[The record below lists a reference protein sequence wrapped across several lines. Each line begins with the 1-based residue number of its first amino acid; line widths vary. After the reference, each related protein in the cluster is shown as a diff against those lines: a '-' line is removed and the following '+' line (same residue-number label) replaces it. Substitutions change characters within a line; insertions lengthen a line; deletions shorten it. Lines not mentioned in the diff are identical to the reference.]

1 VQRALRLALVDDYEI
16 VLRGLARMFE
26 AYEADIDVVELE
38 IGRPIEERVDVV
50 LFDTFAQHEADSNDV
65 ATLVA
70 NGRGEHVVVFTW
82 SFSRSLITSALGQ
95 GAHGYLAKSMPAAA
109 LVDAMHRIAAGE
121 IVVSEQPRPRA
132 VVGLDWPGRAEG
144 LSARESEILAL
155 ITQGKSNAETSA
167 MTYLSQHTVKSY
179 LRDLYRKIGVR
190 NRTEAALWGLERGFG
205 VNPHRL
211 DDWS

>member
-1 VQRALRLALVDDYEI
+1 
-16 VLRGLARMFE
+16 MFE

-82 SFSRSLITSALGQ
+82 SFSRSLITSTLGQ

-121 IVVSEQPRPRA
+121 IVVSERPRA
-132 VVGLDWPGRAEG
+132 SRRGRTGLAGAGRGAVGSRVGDPGVDHAG
-144 LSARESEILAL
+144 
-155 ITQGKSNAETSA
+155 QV
-167 MTYLSQHTVKSY
+167 Q
-179 LRDLYRKIGVR
+179 
-190 NRTEAALWGLERGFG
+190 RGE
-205 VNPHRL
+205 PPR
-211 DDWS
+211 